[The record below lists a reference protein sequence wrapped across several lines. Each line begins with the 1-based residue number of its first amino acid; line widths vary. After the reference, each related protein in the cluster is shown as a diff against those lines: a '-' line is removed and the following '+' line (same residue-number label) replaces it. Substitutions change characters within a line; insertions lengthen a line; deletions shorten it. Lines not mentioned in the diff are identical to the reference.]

1 MFPPTYI
8 YYAKT
13 ITIIITVITYLWQTL
28 YIIYLYTFLI
38 HYCIISLLCFEVK
51 AVGPIAH
58 VPLNTDSRLEMTEF

>member
-1 MFPPTYI
+1 MFPPAYI
-8 YYAKT
+8 YYAKQLPM
-13 ITIIITVITYLWQTL
+13 VITYLWQTL
-28 YIIYLYTFLI
+28 YIIYLYTILI